1 LAVIRFFS
9 VPLAGL
15 EPLAFASE
23 LKDRVMVHE
32 TIDNGGRCHRIGKDI
47 RPIGKREIRT
57 NCDALSFVPAR
68 DNLKEQVGRFSL
80 EGNIPKFIDQHEIES
95 PVRSQLAFELP
106 VVFSSDHPHQ

>member
-1 LAVIRFFS
+1 MAVIRFFS